1 MTLGLSAVPNL
12 TGDASIP
19 GGESALM
26 NMQPAAEGSSS
37 RPFDRNLGNI
47 TYGLYAGAILF
58 PVLAVAA
65 VIVNYVKREEVRG
78 TLLEPHFEWQI
89 RTFWFSL
96 LWLVLGG
103 ALWLVFIG
111 WLVLAA
117 GSIWYLYRIIK
128 GWLRLGEGK
137 PPL

>member
-1 MTLGLSAVPNL
+1 
-12 TGDASIP
+12 
-19 GGESALM
+19 M
-26 NMQPAAEGSSS
+26 NMQPAVDGSNRS
-37 RPFDRNLGNI
+37 FERNLGNI

-65 VIVNYVKREEVRG
+65 IILNYVKREEVRG
-78 TLLEPHFEWQI
+78 TLLERHFEWQI

-96 LWLVLGG
+96 LWLALGG
-103 ALWLVFIG
+103 ALWLVIIG

-128 GWLRLGEGK
+128 GWLRFSEGK
-137 PPL
+137 TPL

>member
-1 MTLGLSAVPNL
+1 
-12 TGDASIP
+12 
-19 GGESALM
+19 M
-26 NMQPAAEGSSS
+26 NMQPTSGEGPD
-37 RPFDRNLGNI
+37 RPLERNLGI
-47 TYGLYAGAILF
+47 LTYGLYAGAVLF
-58 PVLAVAA
+58 PVLAAAA

-78 TLLEPHFEWQI
+78 TLLERHFEWQI

-103 ALWLVFIG
+103 ALWLVMIG

-128 GWLRLGEGK
+128 GWLRFSEGK
-137 PPL
+137 PPV

>member
-1 MTLGLSAVPNL
+1 
-12 TGDASIP
+12 
-19 GGESALM
+19 M
-26 NMQPAAEGSSS
+26 NMQPAGDGSN

-65 VIVNYVKREEVRG
+65 VILNYVKREEVRG
-78 TLLEPHFEWQI
+78 TLLERHFEWQI

-103 ALWLVFIG
+103 ALWLVIIG

-128 GWLRLGEGK
+128 GWLRFSEGRS
-137 PPL
+137 PL

>member
-1 MTLGLSAVPNL
+1 MS
-12 TGDASIP
+12 
-19 GGESALM
+19 
-26 NMQPAAEGSSS
+26 MQPSWQNGSS
-37 RPFDRNLGNI
+37 RPLDRNLGNI
-47 TYGLYAGAILF
+47 TYGLYAGALLF

-78 TLLEPHFEWQI
+78 SLLESHFEWQI

-128 GWLRLGEGK
+128 GWLRFSEGRS
-137 PPL
+137 PL